1 MLERFFVLPTTVD
14 RIRASWIA
22 DQIEQYV
29 EWLAEHEYRPRSILR
44 RVPLIVRFG
53 EFARSHGASHFEEL
67 PSHVD
72 AFAKDQIRKRL
83 RPCSKQLAR
92 RRLHADITHPIQ
104 QLFRVALPDYSRD
117 VHAGTVSQPFGSQ
130 APQFFDYLQ
139 EQRGLKKATMRLY
152 RDHLTTYEQYLRQA
166 GIKDLTHLSTDAI
179 EGFITWRSTQL
190 SPTSLRGLCSALR
203 LFFRYLYREQ
213 ILDRDLSSA
222 IEAPRAY
229 RLSTIPRSIEWGKVR
244 EMLDSVD
251 RRSALGK
258 RDYAMLLLLVTYGL
272 RAREVASLR
281 LDDIDWRSERLQIP
295 ERKADHAATFPLSPI
310 VGEALLDYLKSGRPR
325 TTRREVF
332 FRARAP
338 RRPISHRVVSLRA
351 SYYLRKIGVEVHRPG
366 SHTLRHSC
374 AQHLLDADFSLK
386 VIGDYL
392 GHRSASSTEIYAKVA
407 IEALREVA
415 LGDGEEIL

>member
-53 EFARSHGASHFEEL
+53 EFARSHGARHFEEL
-67 PSHVD
+67 PYHVD

-92 RRLHADITHPIQ
+92 RRLHADLTHPIQ
-104 QLFRVALPDYSRD
+104 QLFRVALPDYSTD
-117 VHAGTVSQPFGSQ
+117 VHAGAASQPFGSQ

-152 RDHLTTYEQYLRQA
+152 RDHLKTYEQYLRQA

-179 EGFITWRSTQL
+179 EGFITWRSAQL

-222 IEAPRAY
+222 IEAPQAY
-229 RLSTIPRSIEWGKVR
+229 RLATIPPPTGSQRV
-244 EMLDSVD
+244 
-251 RRSALGK
+251 SALVGSQLSGWSSPVPVL
-258 RDYAMLLLLVTYGL
+258 RCRRRWPDDHAAL
-272 RAREVASLR
+272 RARS
-281 LDDIDWRSERLQIP
+281 Q
-295 ERKADHAATFPLSPI
+295 
-310 VGEALLDYLKSGRPR
+310 
-325 TTRREVF
+325 RRE
-332 FRARAP
+332 
-338 RRPISHRVVSLRA
+338 
-351 SYYLRKIGVEVHRPG
+351 GVEFPALPG
-366 SHTLRHSC
+366 GG
-374 AQHLLDADFSLK
+374 Q
-386 VIGDYL
+386 G
-392 GHRSASSTEIYAKVA
+392 
-407 IEALREVA
+407 
-415 LGDGEEIL
+415 